1 MMTCPKC
8 DQVMLL
14 RTGKY
19 GEFYFCMNQK
29 ECGQKTI
36 SANTTFATIKN
47 RGGDFNTIPEGF
59 ILMAHEVVDMLEDID
74 LDWLDLD

>member
-1 MMTCPKC
+1 MMKCPKC

-19 GEFYFCMNQK
+19 GEFYFCLNQK

-36 SANTTFATIKN
+36 TANATLVTIKN
-47 RGGDFNTIPEGF
+47 RSRDFNTMPDGF
-59 ILMAHEVVDMLEDID
+59 IMMAHEVSQMLDDVD